1 MLKTTNNSVVFAEV
15 PDEVSLAINISN
27 CPIKCQDC
35 HSKFLWNDEGD
46 ILNWELLRSLILKN
60 NGITC
65 VCFLGGDA
73 EPISINALAKLIKE
87 FFNLKVAWYSGRD
100 KISPEISLEFF
111 DFIKLGPFI
120 KYPLNDSRTNQK
132 FYKIKNNKLTD
143 ITYKFWKDYGESKS
157 N

>member
-1 MLKTTNNSVVFAEV
+1 MLKTTNNSVVFTEV

-27 CPIKCQDC
+27 CPIKCPNC

-60 NGITC
+60 DGITC
-65 VCFLGGDA
+65 VCFLGGDS
-73 EPISINALAKLIKE
+73 EPASINALAKLIKE

-100 KISPEISLEFF
+100 NLSPEISLKYF
-111 DFIKLGPFI
+111 DFVKLGPFI
-120 KYPLNDSRTNQK
+120 KYPLNEQTTNQK
-132 FYKIKNNKLTD
+132 FYAVKNNKLTD
-143 ITYKFWKDYGESKS
+143 ITYKFWKDYGKSES

>member
-1 MLKTTNNSVVFAEV
+1 MLKTTNNSVVFTEV

-27 CPIKCQDC
+27 CPIKCSNC

-46 ILNWELLRSLILKN
+46 VLNWELLRSLILKN
-60 NGITC
+60 DGITC

-73 EPISINALAKLIKE
+73 EPASINTLAKLIKE

-100 KISPEISLEFF
+100 NLSPEISLKYF
-111 DFIKLGPFI
+111 DFVKLGSFV
-120 KYPLNDSRTNQK
+120 KYPLNDQKTNQK
-132 FYKIKNNKLTD
+132 FYKVEDHKLTD
-143 ITYKFWKDYGESKS
+143 ITYKFWKDYGKSES